1 MKGGVTMEE
10 RIKSLRE
17 ELHLT
22 QKEFGEKI
30 GITNTAVS
38 KLEKKER
45 AASDRVVRDICREFN
60 VNEEWLRTGQ
70 GEMFVLDTDTD
81 FLYGKALKR
90 NNNFQMRILNA
101 ILQLDDDELEV
112 IEKLV
117 EKLQKNKTP

>member
-1 MKGGVTMEE
+1 MEG

-45 AASDRVVRDICREFN
+45 LASDRVIRDICREFN
-60 VNEEWLRTGQ
+60 INEEWLRTGQ
-70 GEMFVLDTDTD
+70 GEKYNIDTTTD
-81 FLYGKALKR
+81 YLYGKAMAK
-90 NNNFQMRILNA
+90 NNDFQMRLLNA
-101 ILQLDDDELEV
+101 ILQLDDSELET

-117 EKLQKNKTP
+117 EKLQKK

>member
-90 NNNFQMRILNA
+90 NNNFQMRLLNA

>member
-1 MKGGVTMEE
+1 MMEE

-45 AASDRVVRDICREFN
+45 TASDRVIRDICREFN

-70 GEMFVLDTDTD
+70 GEIFILDTDTD

-90 NNNFQMRILNA
+90 NNNFQMRLLNA
-101 ILQLDDDELEV
+101 ILQLDDEELET

-117 EKLQKNKTP
+117 EKLQKK